1 MRTIIMMVAIVA
13 AVLGMGSCAAQ
24 QTTIDVDNAFLVD
37 VRTPQEYAEGTVEG
51 STNIPLNEIEQR
63 LAEFKDKEQIVV
75 FCRSGSRSAQA
86 EAILRK
92 HGFTNV
98 VNGGTWQQV
107 RAVVN
112 QGKP

>member
-24 QTTIDVDNAFLVD
+24 QNNIDVENAFLVD

-63 LAEFKDKEQIVV
+63 LAEFKDKGQIVV

-98 VNGGTWQQV
+98 VNGGSWQQV